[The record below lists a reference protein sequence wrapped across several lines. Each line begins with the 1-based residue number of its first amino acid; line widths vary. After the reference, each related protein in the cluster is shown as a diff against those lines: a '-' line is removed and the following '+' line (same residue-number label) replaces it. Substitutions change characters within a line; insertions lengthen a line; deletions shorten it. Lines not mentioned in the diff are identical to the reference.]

1 MYIATNKHTH
11 TMKDVFKY
19 LENRIESEEWHNKY
33 HQDKLKKA
41 TDAIEVWREKV
52 GITNEVD
59 ESLIE
64 HLQKDVEYH
73 KERLQVSLLELDVL
87 YTARDA
93 KHDKHHQIISAQ

>member
-1 MYIATNKHTH
+1 
-11 TMKDVFKY
+11 MKDV
-19 LENRIESEEWHNKY
+19 LEYIERRLEGEEWNKNY

-41 TDAIEVWREKV
+41 TDAIEVWKKKI

-64 HLQKDVEYH
+64 HLRKDVDYH
-73 KERLQVSLLELDVL
+73 RERLQSSLFELDVL

-93 KHDKHHQIISAQ
+93 KHEKYHKTISKR